1 MQFTDGVQRKNDDRI
16 PVFLPQRQ
24 LRQYDLTNTIV
35 QSTLGEYYIP
45 SKNEQDE
52 DNWIDFENYS
62 TRNFDMRYKDVE
74 TYKKFKTHKRGVF
87 DGTPDSTQTEEES
100 ILDRIELFPNQI

>member
-1 MQFTDGVQRKNDDRI
+1 MVDEI
-16 PVFLPQRQ
+16 IEE
-24 LRQYDLTNTIV
+24 LRQYDLENTIV

-45 SKNEQDE
+45 SKNEQGE

-87 DGTPDSTQTEEES
+87 DGTPDSTQTEKS
-100 ILDRIELFPNQI
+100 ILEQIDLFPNR